1 MSQELLESRWD
12 ETKEALMEGL
22 KGSRRNTMGVI
33 LENTRKYLK
42 ENASPGSTVSGN
54 IATLN
59 RVILP
64 VIRRV
69 MPTVIANELV
79 GVQPMTGP
87 VGQIHTLRVRYA
99 STMTDQTAAATSVVA
114 GEEALSPFKIAV
126 AYSAGARGADNA
138 ATTQTAAQGYSGA
151 QTATLEG
158 NGGRQISVQILKQAV
173 EAKTRKLQARW
184 TFEAAQDA
192 QAMHGI
198 DVEAEI
204 MAALAQ
210 EITAEIDQE
219 ILLSLRSLAQ
229 TEFTYNQATVS
240 GTATFVGDEHA
251 ALAVLINRVANLIA
265 QRTRRGACN
274 WAVVSPASLTVLQS
288 ATTSAFARTTE
299 GTFEAP
305 TNTKF
310 VGTLNG
316 AMRVFVDSYA
326 SDSTPVLVGYKGSSE
341 ADAAAFYCPY
351 IPLMSSGVVLD
362 PSTFEPVV
370 SFMTRY
376 GYIELTNTA
385 SSFGNAGDYVGE
397 IAVSNLS
404 FS

>member
-1 MSQELLESRWD
+1 MTQALLEGRWG
-12 ETKEALMEGL
+12 ETKDALLEGL
-22 KGSRRNTMGVI
+22 QGSRRTTMGVI
-33 LENTRKYLK
+33 LENTRKHLA
-42 ENASPGSTVSGN
+42 ENATAGATQAGN
-54 IATLN
+54 VATLN

-87 VGQIHTLRVRYA
+87 VAQIHTLRVRYA
-99 STMTDQTAAATSVVA
+99 DTVSSTAGAPFDTSVVK
-114 GEEALSPFKIAV
+114 GDEALSPFKIAT
-126 AYSAGARGADNA
+126 AYSG
-138 ATTQTAAQGYSGA
+138 S
-151 QTATLEG
+151 TATGRASSTSSLEG
-158 NGGRQISVQILKQAV
+158 LPGNRINVQILKQVV
-173 EAKTRKLQARW
+173 EAKTRKLSARW

-192 QAMHGI
+192 QSMHGLDI
-198 DVEAEI
+198 EAEI

-210 EITAEIDQE
+210 EITVEIDQE
-219 ILLSLRSLAQ
+219 VLGSLRGLAA
-229 TEFTYNQATVS
+229 TDYAYDQAAVS

-251 ALAVLINRVANLIA
+251 ALAVLINRAANLIA
-265 QRTRRGACN
+265 QRTRRGAAN
-274 WAVVSPASLTVLQS
+274 WAVVSPAALTVLQS

-316 AMRVFVDSYA
+316 AMKIYVDSYA
-326 SDSTPVLVGYKGSSE
+326 SDSQAVLVGYKGSSE

-362 PSTFEPVV
+362 PTTFEPVV
-370 SFMTRY
+370 GFMTRY
-376 GYIELTNTA
+376 GYVELTNTA
-385 SSFGNAGDYVGE
+385 SSLGNAGDYLSE
-397 IAVSNLS
+397 ISVANLS
-404 FS
+404 FQ

>member
-1 MSQELLESRWD
+1 MSELLESRWQ
-12 ETKEALMEGL
+12 ETKEALLEGL
-22 KGSRRNTMGVI
+22 QGTRKSVMAIT
-33 LENTRKYLK
+33 LENTRRHLA
-42 ENASPGSTVSGN
+42 ESATAGATSAGN
-54 IATLN
+54 VATLN

-87 VGQIHTLRVRYA
+87 VGQIHTLRVRYSDSSSGA
-99 STMTDQTAAATSVVA
+99 GVVA
-114 GEEALSPFKIAV
+114 GEEALSPFKIAA
-126 AYSAGARGADNA
+126 AYSGNEVSGAPR
-138 ATTQTAAQGYSGA
+138 ATSTAA
-151 QTATLEG
+151 LEG
-158 NGGRQISVQILKQAV
+158 IAGKRMSIQILKQVV
-173 EAKTRKLQARW
+173 EAKTRKLSARW

-192 QAMHGI
+192 QAQQGI
-198 DVEAEI
+198 DIEAEI

-219 ILLSLRSLAQ
+219 ILTSLQNLAG
-229 TEFTYNQATVS
+229 TAIETYNQAAVS

-251 ALAVLINRVANLIA
+251 ALAVQINRTANLIA
-265 QRTRRGACN
+265 QRTRRGAGN
-274 WAVVSPASLTVLQS
+274 WAVVSPFALTILQS

-310 VGTLNG
+310 VGTLNS
-316 AMRVFVDSYA
+316 AMRVYVNAYA
-326 SDSTPVLVGYKGSSE
+326 SDSTPILIGYKGSSE
-341 ADAAAFYCPY
+341 SDAPAFYCPY

-362 PSTFEPVV
+362 PTTFEPVV

-376 GYIELTNTA
+376 GYVELSNAA
-385 SSFGNAGDYVGE
+385 SSLGNAADYLGLVG
-397 IAVSNLS
+397 INDGNVK

>member
-1 MSQELLESRWD
+1 MSQDLLESRWGQ
-12 ETKEALMEGL
+12 TKDALLEGL
-22 KGSRRNTMGVI
+22 SGGKRTSMSVI

-42 ENASPGSTVSGN
+42 ENATTGATGAGN

-87 VGQIHTLRVRYA
+87 VSQIHTLRVRYA
-99 STMTDQTAAATSVVA
+99 QSLTDNSLAATNVTA
-114 GEEALSPFKIAV
+114 GEEALSPFKIAT
-126 AYSAGARGADNA
+126 AYSTLPQ
-138 ATTQTAAQGYSGA
+138 ATSTASGYTGNNTS
-151 QTATLEG
+151 TMEG
-158 NGGRQISVQILKQAV
+158 TGGKQISIQILKQAV

-184 TFEAAQDA
+184 TFESAQDA

-219 ILLSLRSLAQ
+219 ILLSLSSLAA
-229 TEFTYNQATVS
+229 TEYTYNQATVS

-265 QRTRRGACN
+265 QRTRRGAGN
-274 WAVVSPASLTVLQS
+274 WAVVSSAALTVLQS

-316 AMRVFVDSYA
+316 SLRVFVNSYA
-326 SDSTPVLVGYKGSSE
+326 PDTQPVLVGYKGSSE

-376 GYIELTNTA
+376 GFVELTNTA
-385 SSFGNAGDYVGE
+385 SSFGNAADYVGE
-397 IAVSNLS
+397 IAVQNLS

>member
-1 MSQELLESRWD
+1 MSDLLNGRWQ
-12 ETKEALMEGL
+12 ETKEALLEGL
-22 KGSRRNTMGVI
+22 NGTRRSSMSVT
-33 LENTRKYLK
+33 LENTRKYLA
-42 ENASPGSTVSGN
+42 ESASAGATSAGN
-54 IATLN
+54 VATLN

-87 VGQIHTLRVRYA
+87 VGQIHTLRVRY
-99 STMTDQTAAATSVVA
+99 SDTSANAGVLA
-114 GEEALSPFKIAV
+114 GEEALSPFKIA
-126 AYSAGARGADNA
+126 ASYSGNETA
-138 ATTQTAAQGYSGA
+138 ATPKAGS
-151 QTATLEG
+151 TATLEG
-158 NGGRQISVQILKQAV
+158 AAGKRMSIQILKQVV
-173 EAKTRKLQARW
+173 EAKTRKLSARW

-192 QAMHGI
+192 QAQQGI
-198 DVEAEI
+198 DIEAEI

-219 ILLSLRSLAQ
+219 ILGSLRSLAG
-229 TEFTYNQATVS
+229 TAVETYNQAAVS

-251 ALAVLINRVANLIA
+251 ALAVQINRAANLIA
-265 QRTRRGACN
+265 QRTRRGAGN
-274 WAVVSPASLTVLQS
+274 YAVVSPMALTILQS

-310 VGTLNG
+310 VGTLNS
-316 AMRVFVDSYA
+316 AMRVYVDSYA
-326 SDSTPVLVGYKGSSE
+326 SDSTGVLIGYKGSSE
-341 ADAAAFYCPY
+341 SDAPAFYCPY

-376 GYIELTNTA
+376 GYVELTNTA
-385 SSFGNAGDYVGE
+385 SSLGNAADYLANVA
-397 IAVSNLS
+397 ITSANVK

>member
-1 MSQELLESRWD
+1 MSKVLLESRWN
-12 ETKEALMEGL
+12 ETKEALLEGL
-22 KGSRRNTMGVI
+22 KGVRRSSMGVI
-33 LENTRKYLK
+33 LENTKKQLLS
-42 ENASPGSTVSGN
+42 ESSAGTTTAGN

-69 MPTVIANELV
+69 MPTVIANELI

-99 STMTDQTAAATSVVA
+99 NNLTDNSAAQTSVVA
-114 GEEALSPFKIAV
+114 GDEALSPFMIAQ
-126 AYSAGARGADNA
+126 AYSRTKGGVDVANSY
-138 ATTQTAAQGYSGA
+138 TAAP
-151 QTATLEG
+151 TATLEG
-158 NGGRQISVQILKQAV
+158 NGGKAISVQILRQAV
-173 EAKTRKLQARW
+173 EAKSRKLQARW

-192 QAMHGI
+192 QSMHGI

-219 ILLSLRSLAQ
+219 ILLSLRQLAA
-229 TEFTYNQATVS
+229 TEYTYNQATVS
-240 GTATFVGDEHA
+240 GTATYVGDEHA

-265 QRTRRGACN
+265 QRTRRGAGN
-274 WAVVSPASLTVLQS
+274 WCVVSSEMLTVLQS

-305 TNTKF
+305 TNTKL
-310 VGTLNG
+310 VGTLNNS
-316 AMRVFVDSYA
+316 MRVFVDSYA
-326 SDSTPVLVGYKGSSE
+326 PSGTPVLVGYKGSSE
-341 ADAAAFYCPY
+341 TDAAAFYCPY

-376 GYIELTNTA
+376 GYVELTNTA
-385 SSFGNAGDYVGE
+385 SSFGNAADYVGE
-397 IAVSNLS
+397 IAVTNIS
-404 FS
+404 FQ

>member
-1 MSQELLESRWD
+1 MSKVLLESRWG
-12 ETKEALMEGL
+12 ETKEALLEGL
-22 KGSRRNTMGVI
+22 QGTRRSMMGVI
-33 LENTRKYLK
+33 LENTRKQLLA
-42 ENASPGSTVSGN
+42 ESSAGTTVAGN

-99 STMTDQTAAATSVVA
+99 QALGPYGVSDPQNVA
-114 GEEALSPFKIAV
+114 GVYAGDEALSPFKIAQ
-126 AYSAGARGADNA
+126 AYSRTASGASSTNA
-138 ATTQTAAQGYSGA
+138 YTAAD
-151 QTATLEG
+151 TASLEG
-158 NGGRQISVQILKQAV
+158 NGGKQISVQILRQAV
-173 EAKTRKLQARW
+173 EAKSRKLQARW

-192 QAMHGI
+192 QSQHGI

-219 ILLSLRSLAQ
+219 ILLSLRSLAA

-265 QRTRRGACN
+265 QRTRRGAGN
-274 WAVVSPASLTVLQS
+274 WTVVSSEALTVLQS

-305 TNTKF
+305 TNTKL
-310 VGTLNG
+310 VGTLNN

-326 SDSTPVLVGYKGSSE
+326 PTGTPVLVGYKGSSE
-341 ADAAAFYCPY
+341 TDAAAFYCPY

-362 PSTFEPVV
+362 PATFEPVV

-376 GYIELTNTA
+376 GYVELTNTA
-385 SSFGNAGDYVGE
+385 SSFGNAADYVGE
-397 IAVSNLS
+397 INIQNVT
-404 FS
+404 FQ

>member
-1 MSQELLESRWD
+1 MTQNLIESRWN
-12 ETKEALMEGL
+12 ETKEALLEGL
-22 KGSRRNTMGVI
+22 VGNRRSSMAAV
-33 LENTRKYLK
+33 LENTKKYLA
-42 ENASPGSTVSGN
+42 ESASSGVTAAGN

-69 MPTVIANELV
+69 MPTVIANEIV

-99 STMTDQTAAATSVVA
+99 ENFTSSASSPLGTDTVA
-114 GEEALSPFKIAV
+114 GDEALSPFKIA
-126 AYSAGARGADNA
+126 
-138 ATTQTAAQGYSGA
+138 QGYSGTPSGVNSTDDKA
-151 QTATLEG
+151 GSTSSMEG
-158 NGGRQISVQILKQAV
+158 VPGRKLSVQILKQAV
-173 EAKTRKLQARW
+173 EAKTRKLSASW

-192 QAMHGI
+192 QAMHGLDI
-198 DVEAEI
+198 EAEI

-219 ILLSLRSLAQ
+219 ILYSLRALAA
-229 TEFTYNQATVS
+229 TEETFNQASVS

-251 ALAVLINRVANLIA
+251 ALAVLVNRVANKIA
-265 QRTRRGACN
+265 SRTRRGAGN
-274 WAVVSPASLTVLQS
+274 WAVVSPQALTILQS

-316 AMRVFVDSYA
+316 AMRVYVDSYA
-326 SDSTPVLVGYKGSSE
+326 ADDTAVLVGYKGSSE

-351 IPLMSSGVVLD
+351 IPLMSSGVVLN

-370 SFMTRY
+370 GFMTRY
-376 GYIELTNTA
+376 AYTELTNTA
-385 SSFGNAGDYVGE
+385 SSLGNAGDYLGE
-397 IAVSNLS
+397 VSISNVT

>member
-1 MSQELLESRWD
+1 MAD
-12 ETKEALMEGL
+12 NLMENWSATKAALTDGL
-22 KGSRRNTMGVI
+22 TGTKKMVMETT
-33 LENTRKYLK
+33 LENTKNYLA
-42 ENASPGSTVSGN
+42 EAVTAGATQSGN

-59 RVILP
+59 KVILP

-69 MPTVIANELV
+69 MPTVIANEIV

-99 STMTDQTAAATSVVA
+99 ETFDSATA
-114 GEEALSPFKIAV
+114 GDEALSPFAIA
-126 AYSAGARGADNA
+126 N
-138 ATTQTAAQGYSGA
+138 GYSGDA
-151 QTATLEG
+151 ATNRGAATSALEAEAG
-158 NGGRQISVQILKQAV
+158 KKLSIQVLKQTV
-173 EAKTRKLQARW
+173 EAKSRKLSARW

-192 QAMHGI
+192 QSMHGL

-204 MAALAQ
+204 MQALAQ

-219 ILLSLRSLAQ
+219 IISSLTSLAGG
-229 TEFTYNQATVS
+229 TDTYAQGGVS

-251 ALAVLINRVANLIA
+251 ALAVLINKNANTIA
-265 QRTRRGACN
+265 ARTRRGAGN
-274 WAVVSPASLTVLQS
+274 WAVVSPTVLTVLQS
-288 ATTSAFARTTE
+288 ATTSAFARSTE

-316 AMRVFVDSYA
+316 TMRVYVNQYA
-326 SDSTPVLVGYKGSSE
+326 ANDDVLVGYKGSTE
-341 ADAAAFYCPY
+341 TDAAAFYCPY

-362 PSTFEPVV
+362 PGTFEPTV

-376 GYIELTNTA
+376 GYVELNNTA
-385 SSFGNAGDYVGE
+385 SSLGNAADYLGNVAISAG
-397 IAVSNLS
+397 VT

>member
-1 MSQELLESRWD
+1 MSKVLLESRWG
-12 ETKEALMEGL
+12 ETKEALLEGL
-22 KGSRRNTMGVI
+22 KGNRRSTMGVV
-33 LENTRKYLK
+33 LENTRKGLLN
-42 ENASPGSTVSGN
+42 ETATAGSTGAGN

-99 STMTDQTAAATSVVA
+99 QSLTDNSAAATSVTA
-114 GEEALSPFKIAV
+114 GEEALSPFKIAQ
-126 AYSAGARGADNA
+126 AYSRTASGT
-138 ATTQTAAQGYSGA
+138 ATTNSYTGGDTAV
-151 QTATLEG
+151 LEG
-158 NGGRQISVQILKQAV
+158 NGGKQISVQILRQAV
-173 EAKTRKLQARW
+173 EAKSRKLQARW

-192 QAMHGI
+192 QSQHGI

-219 ILLSLRSLAQ
+219 VLLSLRTLAA
-229 TEFTYNQATVS
+229 TEFTYNQAAVS
-240 GTATFVGDEHA
+240 GTATYVGDEHA

-265 QRTRRGACN
+265 QRTRRGAGN
-274 WAVVSPASLTVLQS
+274 WAVVSSAALTVLQS

-326 SDSTPVLVGYKGSSE
+326 PDTQAVLVGYKGSSE
-341 ADAAAFYCPY
+341 TDAAAFYCPY

-362 PSTFEPVV
+362 PATFEPVV

-385 SSFGNAGDYVGE
+385 SSFGNAADYLVE
-397 IAVSNLS
+397 IAVQNLT
-404 FS
+404 FQ

>member
-22 KGSRRNTMGVI
+22 QGSRRNTMGVV

-42 ENASPGSTVSGN
+42 ENASAGSTVSGN

-99 STMTDQTAAATSVVA
+99 QSLTDNSAAQTSVTA
-114 GEEALSPFKIAV
+114 GEEALSPFKIAQ
-126 AYSAGARGADNA
+126 AYSTVTKDNGTATSYNGAA
-138 ATTQTAAQGYSGA
+138 
-151 QTATLEG
+151 TATLEG
-158 NGGRQISVQILKQAV
+158 NGGKQISVQILKQAV

-198 DVEAEI
+198 DIEAEI

-219 ILLSLRSLAQ
+219 ILLSLRTLAS

-265 QRTRRGACN
+265 QRTRRGAGN

-316 AMRVFVDSYA
+316 AMRVFCDSYA
-326 SDSTPVLVGYKGSSE
+326 NDSTPVLVGYKGASE
-341 ADAAAFYCPY
+341 TDAAAFYCPY

>member
-1 MSQELLESRWD
+1 MSQVLLESRWD
-12 ETKEALMEGL
+12 ETKEALLEGL
-22 KGSRRNTMGVI
+22 KGTRRSTMGVI
-33 LENTRKYLK
+33 LENTKKQLLA
-42 ENASPGSTVSGN
+42 ESSAGTTTAGN
-54 IATLN
+54 VATLN

-99 STMTDQTAAATSVVA
+99 NSLTDNSAAQTSVTA
-114 GEEALSPFKIAV
+114 GQEALSPFLIAQ
-126 AYSAGARGADNA
+126 AYSRQPSGSAGD
-138 ATTQTAAQGYSGA
+138 TTSYYTANDTAA
-151 QTATLEG
+151 LEG
-158 NGGRQISVQILKQAV
+158 NGGRQISVQILRQAV
-173 EAKTRKLQARW
+173 EAKSRKLQARW

-192 QAMHGI
+192 QSQHGI

-219 ILLSLRSLAQ
+219 ILLSLSTLAT
-229 TEFTYNQATVS
+229 TEYTYNQATVS

-265 QRTRRGACN
+265 QRTRRGAGN
-274 WAVVSPASLTVLQS
+274 WAVVSPAALTVLQS

-316 AMRVFVDSYA
+316 AMRVFVNTYA
-326 SDSTPVLVGYKGSSE
+326 QDTQPVLIGYKGSSE
-341 ADAAAFYCPY
+341 TDAAAFYCPY

-385 SSFGNAGDYVGE
+385 SSFGNAADYLGE
-397 IAVSNLS
+397 IAVQNLT
-404 FS
+404 FQ

>member
-1 MSQELLESRWD
+1 MSQVLLEGRWD
-12 ETKEALMEGL
+12 ETKEALLEGL
-22 KGSRRNTMGVI
+22 KGSRRSTMQVI
-33 LENTRKYLK
+33 LENTRKSLLA
-42 ENASPGSTVSGN
+42 ESVAGTTTAGN

-99 STMTDQTAAATSVVA
+99 TSMNDNSSAATSVTA
-114 GEEALSPFKIAV
+114 GEEALSPFKIAQ
-126 AYSAGARGADNA
+126 AYSSGKAGDTSANGIY
-138 ATTQTAAQGYSGA
+138 TANN
-151 QTATLEG
+151 TAVLEG
-158 NGGRQISVQILKQAV
+158 NGGRNISVQILRQAV
-173 EAKTRKLQARW
+173 EAKSRKLQARW

-192 QAMHGI
+192 QSQHGI

-219 ILLSLRSLAQ
+219 ILLSLSTLAT
-229 TEFTYNQATVS
+229 TEENYNQATVS

-251 ALAVLINRVANLIA
+251 ALAVLINRVANKIA
-265 QRTRRGACN
+265 QRTRRGAGN
-274 WAVVSPASLTVLQS
+274 WAVVSPQALTVLQS

-316 AMRVFVDSYA
+316 AMRVFVNTYA
-326 SDSTPVLVGYKGSSE
+326 NDGTPVLVGYKGSSE
-341 ADAAAFYCPY
+341 TDAAAFYCPY

-385 SSFGNAGDYVGE
+385 SSFGNAADYLGE
-397 IAVSNLS
+397 ITMNNIT
-404 FS
+404 FQ

>member
-1 MSQELLESRWD
+1 MSELLNGRWA
-12 ETKEALMEGL
+12 ETKEALLEGL
-22 KGSRRNTMGVI
+22 QGTKRSVMGVT
-33 LENTRKYLK
+33 LENTRKYLT
-42 ENASPGSTVSGN
+42 ESASAGATSAGN
-54 IATLN
+54 VATLN

-99 STMTDQTAAATSVVA
+99 DNSNSTVA
-114 GEEALSPFKIAV
+114 GEEALSPFKIAS
-126 AYSAGARGADNA
+126 AYSGNDSEGSVPPGAKA
-138 ATTQTAAQGYSGA
+138 ASTAS
-151 QTATLEG
+151 LEG
-158 NGGRQISVQILKQAV
+158 RPGNKLSIQILKQTV
-173 EAKTRKLQARW
+173 EAKTRKLSARW

-192 QAMHGI
+192 QAQQGI

-219 ILLSLRSLAQ
+219 ILASLA
-229 TEFTYNQATVS
+229 TLAGSALYTYDQAAVS

-251 ALAVLINRVANLIA
+251 ALAVMINRVSNLIA
-265 QRTRRGACN
+265 QRTRRGAGN
-274 WAVVSPASLTVLQS
+274 YAVVSPFALTILQS

-316 AMRVFVDSYA
+316 AMKVYVNSYA
-326 SDSTPVLVGYKGSSE
+326 SDSTSILVGYKGASE
-341 ADAAAFYCPY
+341 SDAPAFYCPY

-376 GYIELTNTA
+376 GYVELSNTA
-385 SSFGNAGDYVGE
+385 SSLGNAADYLGLVG
-397 IAVSNLS
+397 ITSANVK
-404 FS
+404 FQ

>member
-1 MSQELLESRWD
+1 MSQVLLESRWD
-12 ETKEALMEGL
+12 ETKEALLEGL
-22 KGSRRNTMGVI
+22 KGTRRSTMGVI
-33 LENTRKYLK
+33 LENTKKQLLA
-42 ENASPGSTVSGN
+42 ESSAGTTTAGN
-54 IATLN
+54 VATLN

-99 STMTDQTAAATSVVA
+99 QGLNDTSAANTDVTA
-114 GEEALSPFKIAV
+114 GEEALSPFKIAQ
-126 AYSAGARGADNA
+126 AYSRTAGNVADGTSVPSYTGAS
-138 ATTQTAAQGYSGA
+138 TAS
-151 QTATLEG
+151 LEG
-158 NGGRQISVQILKQAV
+158 NGGRQISVQILRQAV
-173 EAKTRKLQARW
+173 EAKSRKLQARW

-192 QAMHGI
+192 QSQHGI

-219 ILLSLRSLAQ
+219 ILLSLSTLAT
-229 TEFTYNQATVS
+229 TEYTYNQATVS

-265 QRTRRGACN
+265 QRTRRGAGN
-274 WAVVSPASLTVLQS
+274 WAVVSPAALTVLQS

-316 AMRVFVDSYA
+316 AMRVFVNTYA
-326 SDSTPVLVGYKGSSE
+326 QDTQPVLIGYKGSSE
-341 ADAAAFYCPY
+341 TDAAAFYCPY

-385 SSFGNAGDYVGE
+385 SSFGNAADYLGE
-397 IAVSNLS
+397 IAVQNLT
-404 FS
+404 FQ

>member
-1 MSQELLESRWD
+1 MSKVLLEGRWN
-12 ETKEALMEGL
+12 ETKEALLEGL
-22 KGSRRNTMGVI
+22 KGTRRSTMGVI
-33 LENTRKYLK
+33 LENTKKQLLA
-42 ENASPGSTVSGN
+42 ESSAGTTTAGN

-99 STMTDQTAAATSVVA
+99 NSLNDQSLAQTSVTA
-114 GEEALSPFKIAV
+114 GQEALSPFLIAQ
-126 AYSAGARGADNA
+126 AYSRQPSGAAGDTAYAYTGND
-138 ATTQTAAQGYSGA
+138 TAA
-151 QTATLEG
+151 LEG
-158 NGGRQISVQILKQAV
+158 NGGRQISVQILRQAV
-173 EAKTRKLQARW
+173 EAKSRKLQARW

-192 QAMHGI
+192 QSQHGI

-219 ILLSLRSLAQ
+219 ILLSLATLAT
-229 TEFTYNQATVS
+229 TEYTYNQATVS
-240 GTATFVGDEHA
+240 GTATYVGDEHA

-265 QRTRRGACN
+265 QRTRRGAGN

-316 AMRVFVDSYA
+316 AMRVFVNSYA
-326 SDSTPVLVGYKGSSE
+326 PDTQPVLVGYKGSSE
-341 ADAAAFYCPY
+341 TDAAAFYCPY

-362 PSTFEPVV
+362 PNTFEPVV

-385 SSFGNAGDYVGE
+385 SSFGNAADYVGE
-397 IAVSNLS
+397 IAVQNLTDRKS
-404 FS
+404 VV

>member
-1 MSQELLESRWD
+1 MSELLESRWQD
-12 ETKEALMEGL
+12 TKAALLEGL
-22 KGSRRNTMGVI
+22 QGNKKTVMATT
-33 LENTRKYLK
+33 LENTRKYLA
-42 ENASPGSTVSGN
+42 ESATAGATSAGN
-54 IATLN
+54 VATLN

-99 STMTDQTAAATSVVA
+99 DTAGSGASGAVA
-114 GEEALSPFKIAV
+114 GEEALSPFKIAE
-126 AYSAGARGADNA
+126 AYSGNTSTGKAD
-138 ATTQTAAQGYSGA
+138 S
-151 QTATLEG
+151 TATLEG
-158 NGGRQISVQILKQAV
+158 AAGNRLSIQILKQTV
-173 EAKTRKLQARW
+173 EAKTRKLSARW

-192 QAMHGI
+192 QSMHGI

-219 ILLSLRSLAQ
+219 VLASLNTLAGTAVETYDQ
-229 TEFTYNQATVS
+229 TAVS

-251 ALAVLINRVANLIA
+251 ALAVQINRAANLIA
-265 QRTRRGACN
+265 QRTRRGAGN
-274 WAVVSPASLTVLQS
+274 YAVVSPFALTILQS

-305 TNTKF
+305 TNTKL
-310 VGTLNG
+310 VGTLNN
-316 AMRVFVDSYA
+316 AMKVYVNTYA
-326 SDSTPVLVGYKGSSE
+326 ADNANVIVGYKGTSE
-341 ADAAAFYCPY
+341 ADAPAFYCPY

-362 PSTFEPVV
+362 PSTFEPTV

-376 GYIELTNTA
+376 GYVELTNTA
-385 SSFGNAGDYVGE
+385 SSLGNAADYLANVA
-397 IAVSNLS
+397 ITSSSVS
-404 FS
+404 FR

>member
-1 MSQELLESRWD
+1 MSELLESRWHD
-12 ETKEALMEGL
+12 TKSALLEGL
-22 KGSRRNTMGVI
+22 QGTKKAVMSST
-33 LENTRKYLK
+33 LENTRKYLM
-42 ENASPGSTVSGN
+42 ETATAGATSAGN

-69 MPTVIANELV
+69 MPTVIANEIV

-87 VGQIHTLRVRYA
+87 VGQIHTLRVRY
-99 STMTDQTAAATSVVA
+99 SDTADDATA
-114 GEEALSPFKIAV
+114 GEEALSPFKLAI
-126 AYSAGARGADNA
+126 
-138 ATTQTAAQGYSGA
+138 GYSGDEA
-151 QTATLEG
+151 GSDAGKANATASMEG
-158 NGGRQISVQILKQAV
+158 TAGNKLSIQVLKQTV
-173 EAKTRKLQARW
+173 EAKTRKLSARW

-192 QAMHGI
+192 QSQHGI

-219 ILLSLRSLAQ
+219 VLASLDSLAG
-229 TEFTYNQATVS
+229 TAAETYDQAAVS

-251 ALAVLINRVANLIA
+251 ALAVQINRVSNLIA
-265 QRTRRGACN
+265 QRTRRGAGN
-274 WAVVSPASLTVLQS
+274 WAVVSPFALTILQS

-305 TNTKF
+305 TNTKM
-310 VGTLNG
+310 VGTLNN
-316 AMRVFVDSYA
+316 AMKVYVNTYA
-326 SDSTPVLVGYKGSSE
+326 SDSKDVLIGYKGSSE
-341 ADAAAFYCPY
+341 SDAAAFYCPY

-362 PSTFEPVV
+362 PTSFEPVV

-376 GYIELTNTA
+376 GYVELNNTA
-385 SSFGNAGDYVGE
+385 SSLGNAADYLARVS
-397 IAVSNLS
+397 VSNVS

>member
-1 MSQELLESRWD
+1 MSQELLESRWG
-12 ETKEALMEGL
+12 ETKDALLEGL
-22 KGSRRNTMGVI
+22 QGNKRNSMGVI
-33 LENTRKYLK
+33 LENTKNYLA
-42 ENASPGSTVSGN
+42 EAATSGATAGGN
-54 IATLN
+54 VATLN

-69 MPTVIANELV
+69 MPTVIANEIV

-99 STMTDQTAAATSVVA
+99 ESLTATNA
-114 GEEALSPFKIAV
+114 GDNTTAGDEALSPFQIST
-126 AYSAGARGADNA
+126 AYAGDGTAGKADS
-138 ATTQTAAQGYSGA
+138 TAGK
-151 QTATLEG
+151 EG
-158 NGGRQISVQILKQAV
+158 TGGRKISVQILKQAV

-192 QAMHGI
+192 QSQHGI
-198 DVEAEI
+198 DVEAEV

-219 ILLSLRSLAQ
+219 VLASLRSLAA

-251 ALAVLINRVANLIA
+251 ALAVLINRTANLIA
-265 QRTRRGACN
+265 QRTRRGAGN
-274 WAVVSPASLTVLQS
+274 WAVVSPAALTVLQS
-288 ATTSAFARTTE
+288 ATTSAFARSTE

-310 VGTLNG
+310 VGTLNS
-316 AMRVFVDSYA
+316 AMKVYVDSYA
-326 SDSTPVLVGYKGSSE
+326 ADTTPVLVGYKGSSE

-376 GYIELTNTA
+376 GYVELTNSA
-385 SSFGNAGDYVGE
+385 SSFGNAADYVGE

>member
-1 MSQELLESRWD
+1 MMSELLESRWQD
-12 ETKEALMEGL
+12 TKTALLEGL
-22 KGSRRNTMGVI
+22 DGNKKSVMAAT
-33 LENTRKYLK
+33 LENTKKHLQ
-42 ENASPGSTVSGN
+42 ESATAGATSAGN
-54 IATLN
+54 VATLN

-99 STMTDQTAAATSVVA
+99 DGDNGANA
-114 GEEALSPFKIAV
+114 GEEALSPFKIAE
-126 AYSAGARGADNA
+126 A
-138 ATTQTAAQGYSGA
+138 YSGA
-151 QTATLEG
+151 SGSNKAPAATSSLEG
-158 NGGRQISVQILKQAV
+158 NAGNRLSIQILKQTV
-173 EAKTRKLQARW
+173 EAKSRKLSARW
-184 TFEAAQDA
+184 TFEGAQDA
-192 QAMHGI
+192 QSMHGI

-219 ILLSLRSLAQ
+219 VLSSLESLAG
-229 TEFTYNQATVS
+229 TASETYDQAAVS

-251 ALAVLINRVANLIA
+251 ALAVQINRVSNLIA
-265 QRTRRGACN
+265 QRTRRGAGN
-274 WAVVSPASLTVLQS
+274 WAVVSPFALTILQS

-305 TNTKF
+305 TNTKM
-310 VGTLNG
+310 VGTLNN
-316 AMRVFVDSYA
+316 AMKVYVNTYSPDNA
-326 SDSTPVLVGYKGSSE
+326 PVLIGYKGTSE
-341 ADAAAFYCPY
+341 SDAAAFYCPY

-376 GYIELTNTA
+376 GYVELSNAA
-385 SSFGNAGDYVGE
+385 SSLGNAADYLGKVA
-397 IAVSNLS
+397 ITNSNVS

>member
-1 MSQELLESRWD
+1 MSELLESRWQ
-12 ETKEALMEGL
+12 ETKTALLEGL
-22 KGSRRNTMGVI
+22 NGNKKSVMGAT
-33 LENTRKYLK
+33 LENTRKYLS
-42 ENASPGSTVSGN
+42 ETATAGTTSAGN
-54 IATLN
+54 VATLN

-87 VGQIHTLRVRYA
+87 VGQIHTLRVRYSDTFNAGA
-99 STMTDQTAAATSVVA
+99 SGATA
-114 GEEALSPFKIAV
+114 GEEALSPFKIAES
-126 AYSAGARGADNA
+126 YSGNTNGKADA
-138 ATTQTAAQGYSGA
+138 TAAK
-151 QTATLEG
+151 EG
-158 NGGRQISVQILKQAV
+158 VPGNKLSIQILKQTV
-173 EAKTRKLQARW
+173 EAKTRKLSARW

-192 QAMHGI
+192 QSQHGI

-219 ILLSLRSLAQ
+219 VLASLRTLSGTAV
-229 TEFTYNQATVS
+229 ETYDQAAVS

-251 ALAVLINRVANLIA
+251 ALAVQINRAANLIA
-265 QRTRRGACN
+265 QRTRRGAGN
-274 WAVVSPASLTVLQS
+274 YAVVSPFALTVLQS

-299 GTFEAP
+299 GSFEAP

-310 VGTLNG
+310 VGTLNN
-316 AMRVFVDSYA
+316 AMKVYVDTYA
-326 SDSTPVLVGYKGSSE
+326 GDSTAVLVGYKGSSE
-341 ADAAAFYCPY
+341 SDAPAFYCPY
-351 IPLMSSGVVLD
+351 IPLMSSGVVMD
-362 PSTFEPVV
+362 PATFEPVV

-376 GYIELTNTA
+376 GYVELSNTA
-385 SSFGNAGDYVGE
+385 SSLGNAGDYLANVAITNGN
-397 IAVSNLS
+397 VS

>member
-1 MSQELLESRWD
+1 MSQLLESRWS
-12 ETKEALMEGL
+12 ETKDALLEGL
-22 KGSRRNTMGVI
+22 QGNKRTVMATT
-33 LENTRKYLK
+33 LENTRKYLS
-42 ENASPGSTVSGN
+42 ESATAGATSAGN
-54 IATLN
+54 VATLN

-87 VGQIHTLRVRYA
+87 VGQIHTLRVRYSDTFA
-99 STMTDQTAAATSVVA
+99 GTTGGATVA
-114 GEEALSPFKIAV
+114 GEEALSPFKIAEGYAGNANGKADSTASKEGV
-126 AYSAGARGADNA
+126 A
-138 ATTQTAAQGYSGA
+138 
-151 QTATLEG
+151 G
-158 NGGRQISVQILKQAV
+158 NKLSIQILKQTV
-173 EAKTRKLQARW
+173 EAKTRKLSARW

-192 QAMHGI
+192 QAQQGI
-198 DVEAEI
+198 DIEAEI

-219 ILLSLRSLAQ
+219 VLRSLA
-229 TEFTYNQATVS
+229 TLSSTVLTYDQAAVS

-251 ALAVLINRVANLIA
+251 ALAVQINRAANLIA
-265 QRTRRGACN
+265 QRTRRGAGN
-274 WAVVSPASLTVLQS
+274 WAVVSPTTLTLLQS

-310 VGTLNG
+310 VGTLNS
-316 AMRVFVDSYA
+316 AMKVYVNTYA
-326 SDSTPVLVGYKGSSE
+326 ENDNVLVGYKGSSE
-341 ADAAAFYCPY
+341 SDAAAFYCPY

-376 GYIELTNTA
+376 GYVELTNTA
-385 SSFGNAGDYVGE
+385 SSLGNAADYLATV
-397 IAVSNLS
+397 AVTSANLR
-404 FS
+404 FA